1 MSTSQPRAELETVS
15 AAVLAVTQH
24 LSVGEVLQTIVTAA
38 RSLLDADYAALGV
51 PDEAGSFREFVV
63 DGVSDEQ
70 WRAIGP
76 IPRQHGLLG
85 AILQDARPQ
94 RLPDVTQ
101 DPRFEWW
108 PPAHPVIK
116 DFLGMPIMD
125 GAEILGAIYLGNKR
139 NGGSA
144 AGDGF
149 TAEDERVLGVLAA
162 HAAIALTNARLFE
175 RSRELTIVEE
185 RQRIAR
191 ELHDA
196 VAQKLFS
203 LRLTAQAAAVLIGQD
218 PARAQTELATVRRLA
233 AEAVDELR
241 HVVVELRPAD
251 LAGDGL
257 VVALEKQIDVLDR
270 VHDANVKL
278 IADGWRRLPVD
289 IEEGILRVVQE
300 ALHNAMRHARASSIT
315 VRLNAGSV
323 SVEDDG
329 VGFDVS
335 AAARSGHRLG
345 MASMRDR
352 ARTIGGRLSVTSRP
366 GGTTVRLEVPNG
378 D

>member
-1 MSTSQPRAELETVS
+1 MGTSQPRAELEAVS

-24 LSVGEVLQTIVTAA
+24 LSVGEVLQTIVAAA
-38 RSLLDADYAALGV
+38 RSLLDAEYAALGV
-51 PDEAGSFREFVV
+51 PDEAGSFGEFVA
-63 DGVSDEQ
+63 DGVTDEQ

-76 IPRQHGLLG
+76 VPRQHGLLG
-85 AILQDARPQ
+85 AMLRDARPQ
-94 RLPDVTQ
+94 RLPDIRK

-108 PPAHPVIK
+108 PAAHPVIK
-116 DFLGMPIMD
+116 DFLGVPIMD

-139 NGGSA
+139 PQG
-144 AGDGF
+144 GF
-149 TAEDERVLGVLAA
+149 TVEDERVLGVLAA
-162 HAAIALTNARLFE
+162 HAAIALMNARLFE

-203 LRLTAQAAAVLIGQD
+203 LRLTAQAASVLVQHD
-218 PARAQTELATVRRLA
+218 PARAEDELATVRRLA
-233 AEAVDELR
+233 AEAIDELR

-257 VVALEKQIDVLDR
+257 VAALGKQIGVLDR
-270 VHDANVKL
+270 VHPASVTL
-278 IADGWRRLPVD
+278 VDGGWQRLPVEV
-289 IEEGILRVVQE
+289 EEAVLRVVQE
-300 ALHNAMRHARASSIT
+300 ALHNALRHAQASSIT
-315 VRLNAGSV
+315 VRLGPGRV
-323 SVEDDG
+323 CVEDDG

-335 AAARSGHRLG
+335 ATARGAHRLG
-345 MASMRDR
+345 LASMRDR
-352 ARTIGGRLSVTSRP
+352 ARAIGGSLAVTSP
-366 GGTTVRLEVPNG
+366 TCGGTSVVLEVPGG